1 MNGYMWIKETGAVQE
16 EELYSELQRKLRKDS
31 LFLACGT
38 NFFLAGHAV
47 PEELAGVNVEKLLEL
62 RIFSDEEE
70 VYYSRSCIGE
80 AFQWRFASEKGLP
93 QKYYIT
99 QYQTIDINRDKV
111 KQENDPADQYGN
123 RIFYTTVGGEYVLP
137 IDGEADSS
145 EVVCYL
151 AYDKNGMAKVA
162 DYRLRR
168 FVAGELQGK
177 EVKNHG

>member
-1 MNGYMWIKETGAVQE
+1 MDKRDWGPY
-16 EELYSELQRKLRKDS
+16 RKKNYIPNCRGNSGKIRCFLPAEQISFWRDM
-31 LFLACGT
+31 LF
-38 NFFLAGHAV
+38 

-168 FVAGELQGK
+168 FVQENCRGRK
-177 EVKNHG
+177 